1 MSDKAVAL
9 VTGASSGFGL
19 LACVELARAGFR
31 VFGSMRNLSKT
42 GPLEQAA
49 IAAGVDVETV
59 CIDVTDAGSITTGT
73 AEVVAKAGRI
83 DVLVNNAGFGM
94 GGFFEDV
101 SDDELRE
108 QFDTNF
114 FGLAAMTRAVLPG
127 MRERRSGRI
136 INVSSIGGRVANPG
150 VSSYCASKFAVEG
163 LSESL
168 RLEVLEY
175 GVYVVLIEPGT
186 FKTDIF
192 GKNRRLAKRA
202 EDPASPY
209 HARAQQLEALV
220 DRILA
225 RSKADPNDVAL
236 AIVHAAQSKHPRLRY
251 LVGKDAHGE
260 ALAKAVLPSKWF
272 EAAVLRYVRSKP

>member
-1 MSDKAVAL
+1 VAL

-19 LACVELARAGFR
+19 LTCIELARAGFR
-31 VFGSMRNLSKT
+31 VFGSMRDLGRSNA
-42 GPLEQAA
+42 LEQAA
-49 IAAGVDVETV
+49 LAAGVGVERV
-59 CIDVTDAGSITTGT
+59 AIDVTDVGTITTGV

-83 DVLVNNAGFGM
+83 DVLVNNAGYGL

-101 SDDELRE
+101 SDDELRA

-127 MRERRSGRI
+127 MRERRQGRI

-150 VSSYCASKFAVEG
+150 LSAYSASKFAVEG

-168 RLEVLEY
+168 RLELLEY
-175 GVYVVLIEPGT
+175 GIFVVLIEPGT

-202 EDPASPY
+202 EDPRSPY
-209 HARAQQLEALV
+209 YARAKQIEALV

-236 AIVHAAQSKHPRLRY
+236 AIVHAAKAKAPRLRY

-260 ALAKAVLPSKWF
+260 ALAKAILPSKWF
-272 EAAVLRYVRSKP
+272 EAAVLKYIGKPGK